1 MVTTRGLPG
10 KGWFFHKSLYSL
22 ILYFLFFLRH
32 FLNFSLTHE
41 KAVEVCSYPKGYKL
55 TQNYD

>member
-10 KGWFFHKSLYSL
+10 KGRIFRKSLYSNSF
-22 ILYFLFFLRH
+22 YFLFFIRH
-32 FLNFSLTHE
+32 FLNFSLTRE
-41 KAVEVCSYPKGYKL
+41 KAVEVYSYPKGYKL